1 MAIDFKDTLSLMQA
15 VERMKTPAS
24 FLLDTFFPQVPAVA
38 TSKKIAVE
46 TRKRGRTL
54 APFVSRGAACVN
66 VKRAGSKIAV

>member
-38 TSKKIAVE
+38 TSKKN
-46 TRKRGRTL
+46 R
-54 APFVSRGAACVN
+54 SRN
-66 VKRAGSKIAV
+66 S